1 MVFRRKSRLVKVN
14 QFGVSNIETT
24 RFSSR
29 DRKQIVQG
37 IDRLGAIYTLVL
49 LSRIDMKKFYDF
61 SLREK

>member
-1 MVFRRKSRLVKVN
+1 MVKVN

-24 RFSSR
+24 RFPGE

-37 IDRLGAIYTLVL
+37 IDRLGVIYTLVL

>member
-1 MVFRRKSRLVKVN
+1 MVKVN

-37 IDRLGAIYTLVL
+37 IDRLGVIYTLVL

-61 SLREK
+61 SLQENNLLQRLE